1 MARIEDEIKQSKFR
15 SEGQKL
21 IINLIY
27 TYNQVSGQMITL
39 LATYGLTVQQY
50 NILRI
55 LKGQYPTP
63 ATNNLV
69 KERMLDRNS
78 DVTRIVDRMIRNGL
92 VTRTSCEKDRRRVDI
107 LITQAGMDMLDAIQS
122 QEMKMDDIASNL
134 SIDEQIQL
142 NTLLDK
148 LRGGHAS

>member
-27 TYNQVSGQMITL
+27 TYNQISGQMASML
-39 LATYGLTVQQY
+39 QPHGLTMQQY

-55 LKGQYPTP
+55 LKGQYPNP
-63 ATNNLV
+63 STNNLV
-69 KERMLDRNS
+69 KDRMLDRNS
-78 DVTRIVDRMIRNGL
+78 DVTRLIDRMIRNGL

-107 LITQAGMDMLDAIQS
+107 LITQQGLDVLDAIQA
-122 QEMKMDDIASNL
+122 QETDLDVIAHRLPEDQQRTMN
-134 SIDEQIQL
+134 DM
-142 NTLLDK
+142 LDK
-148 LRGGHAS
+148 LRG

>member
-27 TYNQVSGQMITL
+27 TYNQISGQMATL
-39 LATYGLTVQQY
+39 LQPHGLTMQQY

-55 LKGQYPTP
+55 LKGQYPNP
-63 ATNNLV
+63 STNNLV
-69 KERMLDRNS
+69 KDRMLDRNS
-78 DVTRIVDRMIRNGL
+78 DVTRLIDRMIRNGW

-107 LITQAGMDMLDAIQS
+107 LITQQGLDVLDAIQT
-122 QEMKMDDIASNL
+122 QETDLDVIAMRL
-134 SIDEQIQL
+134 PEDEQRAM
-142 NTLLDK
+142 NDMLDR
-148 LRGGHAS
+148 LRG

>member
-27 TYNQVSGQMITL
+27 TYNQVSAQMITL

-55 LKGQYPTP
+55 LKGQYPAP

-78 DVTRIVDRMIRNGL
+78 DVTRIVDRMIKNGL

-107 LITQAGMDMLDAIQS
+107 LITQAGIDMLESIQA
-122 QEMKMDDIASNL
+122 QEMKMDDIAGNL
-134 SIDEQIQL
+134 TMDEQVGL

-148 LRGGHAS
+148 LRG

>member
-39 LATYGLTVQQY
+39 LGTYGLTVQQY

-55 LKGQYPTP
+55 LKGQYPAP

-69 KERMLDRNS
+69 KDRMLDRNS

-107 LITQAGMDMLDAIQS
+107 LITQAGMDMLDAIQA
-122 QEMKMDDIASNL
+122 QEIKMDDITGNL
-134 SIDEQIQL
+134 TMEEQVGL
-142 NTLLDK
+142 NTLLNK
-148 LRGGHAS
+148 LRG

>member
-27 TYNQVSGQMITL
+27 TYNQVSAQMITL

-92 VTRTSCEKDRRRVDI
+92 VTRTSCEEDRRRVDI
-107 LITQAGMDMLDAIQS
+107 LITQAGMDMLDAIQA
-122 QEMKMDDIASNL
+122 QEMKMDDIAGNL
-134 SIDEQIQL
+134 SIDEQIRL
-142 NTLLDK
+142 NGLLDK
-148 LRGGHAS
+148 LRG

>member
-27 TYNQVSGQMITL
+27 TYNQVSAQMITL

-92 VTRTSCEKDRRRVDI
+92 VTRTSCEEDRRRVDI
-107 LITQAGMDMLDAIQS
+107 LITQAGIDMLDSIQA
-122 QEMKMDDIASNL
+122 QEMKMDDIAGNL
-134 SIDEQIQL
+134 SMDEQIGL

-148 LRGGHAS
+148 LRG

>member
-1 MARIEDEIKQSKFR
+1 MTRIEDEIKQSKFR

-27 TYNQVSGQMITL
+27 TYNQVSAQMITL

-69 KERMLDRNS
+69 KDRMLDRNS

-107 LITQAGMDMLDAIQS
+107 LITQAGMNMLDAIQD
-122 QEMKMDDIASNL
+122 QEMKMDDIAGNL
-134 SIDEQIQL
+134 SIDEQMTL

>member
-1 MARIEDEIKQSKFR
+1 MAKIEDEIKQSKFR

-21 IINLIY
+21 ILNLIY
-27 TYNQVSGQMITL
+27 TYNQVSAQMITL

-92 VTRTSCEKDRRRVDI
+92 VTRTSCEEDRRRVDI
-107 LITQAGMDMLDAIQS
+107 LITQAGMDMLDAIQD
-122 QEMKMDDIASNL
+122 QEMKMDDIAGNL
-134 SIDEQIQL
+134 SMEEQIGL

-148 LRGGHAS
+148 LRG